1 MKILLEEI
9 EVIRGNFSLRGSG
22 NMYEGVHLI
31 WGPVG
36 CGKTTLALLLAGLL
50 VPGKGKLRREGISNI
65 GFLMQFP
72 EHQITSRT
80 IGEEVES
87 WGGDPTQVLRDSDL
101 IGKEKEDPLRLSR
114 GELKRLLLVTLLMN
128 NPDLLLLDEPYGG
141 LDCRER
147 QRLIQKLPDRS
158 SAITILFSHDHS
170 IMPQI
175 DYLWEI
181 QQGMLLYRGSM
192 PEAISHWSCPPPYLR
207 SIRKENL
214 SVLLSDDD
222 REKG

>member
-9 EVIRGNFSLRGSG
+9 EVIRGSFSLRGSG
-22 NMYEGVHLI
+22 NVFEGVHLI

-50 VPGKGKLRREGISNI
+50 VPGKGKLRKEGISKI
-65 GFLMQFP
+65 GFLTQFP
-72 EHQITSRT
+72 EYQITSRT

-87 WGGDPTQVLRDSDL
+87 WGADPARVLKDSDL
-101 IGKEKEDPLRLSR
+101 IGREEEDPLRLSR
-114 GELKRLLLVTLLMN
+114 GELKRLLLITLLMN
-128 NPDLLLLDEPYGG
+128 NPDLLLLDEPFGG

-147 QRLIQKLPDRS
+147 RRLIQKLTERS

-170 IMPQI
+170 IMPRI

-181 QQGMLLYRGSM
+181 QQGMLLYRGGM

-207 SIRKENL
+207 SIGQESL
-214 SVLLSDDD
+214 SVHFSYNDG
-222 REKG
+222 EEG